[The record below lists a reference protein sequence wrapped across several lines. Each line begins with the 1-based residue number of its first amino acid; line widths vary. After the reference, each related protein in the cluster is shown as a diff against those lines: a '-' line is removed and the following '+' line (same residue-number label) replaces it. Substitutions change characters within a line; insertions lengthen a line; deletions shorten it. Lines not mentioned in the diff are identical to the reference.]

1 MAAELSHNMIPLGD
15 LLHEYQLGLVLI
27 AGAHSDVTSAPV
39 RWVHVSELEDP
50 APFLQ
55 PATALLTTGARFS
68 AIRRQV
74 DADAY
79 IQRLI
84 AAEVTALGVAVG
96 LHWDRVPPRIV
107 SACDRLG
114 LPLFRVPYDTA
125 FIEIVQTAAR
135 LLEAQ
140 GREREQW
147 SLASQRAVANASL
160 YEDGLGAALRE
171 TAHRIGKWIC
181 VTDRSGRIVEFAPE
195 ASRAEA
201 STELIRREA
210 RRLVE
215 RGVSAGRIG
224 SDTGGL
230 QMQTLGRQSQVL
242 GVLGVEESG
251 APDASERNLLGLVAA
266 LATVQLEYR
275 AGIDNAQVSLR
286 EAIVELLVAQN
297 LALAAK
303 LARGAHIHL
312 PEGSVVI
319 ARHPDPDD
327 LSPDLLDDLQS
338 LDAGSAGLFRASFS
352 GEPIVVAEARYA
364 GALRRVFSVHHVTAG
379 LSAPGALGGVADML
393 AQAGRALDHAVSIDA
408 SGPVTYSPALHG
420 GVLHLL
426 GEDPRARLQARSL
439 LAPLRRHDR
448 THSDSVQ
455 KSLRAWLEHHG
466 QTSAAAT
473 ELGVHRHTLTARIR
487 TASDLLGSNL
497 DSPDTRA
504 ELWAAMRLLEN

>member
-1 MAAELSHNMIPLGD
+1 MAIELSRKMIPLGD

-27 AGAHSDVTSAPV
+27 AGSNSDVPSAPV

-50 APFLQ
+50 TPFLP
-55 PATALLTTGARFS
+55 PATALLTTGARFN

-74 DADAY
+74 DADIY

-84 AAEVTALGVAVG
+84 DAEVTALGVAVG

-140 GREREQW
+140 GRERDLW
-147 SLASQRAVANASL
+147 SIASQRAVANASL

-171 TAHRIGKWIC
+171 AAHRLGRWLC

-224 SDTGGL
+224 SETGGL

-242 GVLGVEESG
+242 GVLISEESG
-251 APDASERNLLGLVAA
+251 APDTAERNLLGLVAA

-275 AGIDNAQVSLR
+275 AGIDDAQLSLR
-286 EAIVELLVAQN
+286 EAIVELLIAQSIP
-297 LALAAK
+297 LAQTLAK
-303 LARGAHIHL
+303 SAHVQL
-312 PEGSVVI
+312 PEGSITIVRLPHLEEVP
-319 ARHPDPDD
+319 A
-327 LSPDLLDDLQS
+327 DLLDDLQS
-338 LDAGSAGLFRASFS
+338 LDAGTAGLFRAAHQ
-352 GEPIVVAEARYA
+352 GDPIIVTEARYTSAIRRLLASHHTPA
-364 GALRRVFSVHHVTAG
+364 GFS
-379 LSAPGALGGVADML
+379 SAASISGVAELID
-393 AQAGRALDHAVSIDA
+393 QATRAFDYAIAVEAEEAI
-408 SGPVTYSPALHG
+408 TYTPALHG
-420 GVLHLL
+420 GILHLL
-426 GEDPRARLQARSL
+426 DDHPRAWKQARSL

-448 THSDSVQ
+448 THSDELQ
-455 KSLRAWLEHHG
+455 KSLRTWLLHHG

-473 ELGVHRHTLTARIR
+473 ALGVHRHTLTARVR
-487 TASDLLGSNL
+487 TAAELLNVDL

-504 ELWAAMRLLEN
+504 EIWAAIRLLEK